1 MEYGLNGGQS
11 ALKRGCR
18 GMASSAARVR
28 STATRVGWHPGIISP
43 CIHKDCGDFFLGIQS
58 LVGSEFRGVCPWG
71 LLIGSFSGVLQWGLL
86 VGSAIAGPLFYIKK
100 RKR

>member
-1 MEYGLNGGQS
+1 MEFFGWISSIRNTELEIQNHDNRARQ
-11 ALKRGCR
+11 LK
-18 GMASSAARVR
+18 
-28 STATRVGWHPGIISP
+28 
-43 CIHKDCGDFFLGIQS
+43 KGIQS

-100 RKR
+100 TEEMTSLPDFPIMMFLHYTS

>member
-1 MEYGLNGGQS
+1 MH
-11 ALKRGCR
+11 KKD
-18 GMASSAARVR
+18 
-28 STATRVGWHPGIISP
+28 VGNDIQEI
-43 CIHKDCGDFFLGIQS
+43 LTGIQS

-100 RKR
+100 TEEMTSLPDFPIMMFLHYTS

>member
-1 MEYGLNGGQS
+1 MFS
-11 ALKRGCR
+11 ADDIAQRLLYYN
-18 GMASSAARVR
+18 AV
-28 STATRVGWHPGIISP
+28 
-43 CIHKDCGDFFLGIQS
+43 FLGIQS

-100 RKR
+100 TEEMTSLPDFPIMMFLHYTS

>member
-1 MEYGLNGGQS
+1 MIIVFIEISG
-11 ALKRGCR
+11 
-18 GMASSAARVR
+18 SSPQIGKA
-28 STATRVGWHPGIISP
+28 
-43 CIHKDCGDFFLGIQS
+43 HKKSHQIESDGKIMGIQS

-100 RKR
+100 TEEMTSLPDFPIMMFLHYTS